1 MTGLANNF
9 LDTSQ
14 KLEVHKEKGRV
25 KAENDLGDHRSS
37 QPRVEMKRQRC
48 KGVNLTLGL
57 ERPRGSL
64 R

>member
-1 MTGLANNF
+1 
-9 LDTSQ
+9 
-14 KLEVHKEKGRV
+14 VHKEKGKV